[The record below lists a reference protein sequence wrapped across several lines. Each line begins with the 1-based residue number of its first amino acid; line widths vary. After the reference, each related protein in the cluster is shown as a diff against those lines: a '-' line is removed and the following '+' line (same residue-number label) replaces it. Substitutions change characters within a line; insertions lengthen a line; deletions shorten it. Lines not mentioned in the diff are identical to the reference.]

1 MTWSAF
7 LIDYLVFVF
16 LASVGVLQF
25 AASLSRLTALLIFR
39 SIPVARVFGVALAVA
54 AFVWFFV
61 SDTRNVNDFEGG
73 LDANV
78 QALALFV
85 AVLAAVLTTLVVS
98 SLVNIRMDGAP
109 ASPSEGV
116 DSLRRT
122 TYFRALPQSVGAA
135 WKHFYRLTKKYS
147 SG

>member
-1 MTWSAF
+1 MTWSPF
-7 LIDYLVFVF
+7 LIDYLAFVF

-39 SIPVARVFGVALAVA
+39 SIPAARVSGAALAVA
-54 AFVWFFV
+54 AFIWFFV

-78 QALALFV
+78 QALALFLT
-85 AVLAAVLTTLVVS
+85 VLAAVLATLVVS
-98 SLVNIRMDGAP
+98 SLVNIRMDGAS

-135 WKHFYRLTKKYS
+135 WKHFWRLTKKYS